1 MHTFKDQ
8 QRIKCVSNSR
18 TYSRNQGHVQG
29 IMKNGQERQVKG
41 HNFEFLPKIFS
52 KFWTL
57 RILHPPKQDMVS
69 KVLTENKVFYVS
81 KKALRANTTCNKGL
95 K

>member
-41 HNFEFLPKIFS
+41 HNFEIYPKF
-52 KFWTL
+52 FPNFG
-57 RILHPPKQDMVS
+57 H
-69 KVLTENKVFYVS
+69 
-81 KKALRANTTCNKGL
+81 
-95 K
+95 